1 MKKGLMKSKY
11 LRRALAFVCV
21 IGIVVSV
28 CVSAEAATAVK
39 KQLDATY
46 NGITI
51 TLDGATVEP
60 KDAGGNTV
68 EPFIV
73 DGTTYLPVRAL
84 ASALGLDVD
93 WNQQTNTVVLKS
105 KDSGAETFDFSLAS
119 YIQLKTAE
127 EMTDILD
134 LTEDD
139 VDLAGRNYIVAGK
152 TQFGGYEFEKQVAFS
167 VYANK
172 ALDTAKVKTE
182 DMKSYMSGVGYTLTL
197 TDETSDADVLKL
209 VQALYAEMVKNC
221 GGVSALTEYDVGDTH
236 VSYGNTLNDKT
247 MADAVAGG
255 KVPEGSATW
264 RDPSNVDHILTM
276 KVAKNGVSGYIISVS
291 MELDRYIMSDRQ
303 AATNS

>member
-1 MKKGLMKSKY
+1 MKKGLMRSKY
-11 LRRALAFVCV
+11 LRRVLAFVCV

-28 CVSAEAATAVK
+28 CISAEAATAVK
-39 KQLDATY
+39 KQLNATFK
-46 NGITI
+46 GITI

-60 KDAGGNTV
+60 KDVNGKTV

-84 ASALGLDVD
+84 AGALGLDVD
-93 WNQQTNTVVLKS
+93 WDPQTNTVVLN
-105 KDSGAETFDFSLAS
+105 SGAFDFSLGS
-119 YIQLKTAE
+119 YIQLKTDAE
-127 EMTDILD
+127 MLDILD

-139 VDLAGRNYIVAGK
+139 VKRDKSDITVGK
-152 TQFGGYEFEKQVAFS
+152 TQFGGQKFEKRLSFS

-182 DMKSYMSGVGYTLTL
+182 DMKAFLSGVGYTLTL
-197 TDETSDADVLKL
+197 TSETSEADVLEL
-209 VQALYAEMVKNC
+209 VQALYAEMVKSC

-236 VSYGNTLNDKT
+236 VSYDNSLNDKV
-247 MADAVAGG
+247 MADAAADG

-264 RDPSNVDHILTM
+264 RDPGNVDHLVTM

-291 MELDRYIMSDRQ
+291 MELDRYIMSGRQ
-303 AATNS
+303 AAANS